1 MLCACVLSCF
11 SCVQL
16 TVTLWTVACQALLSM
31 GFSRQK
37 YWSGLPYPP
46 PGDLPDPKIKL
57 ESPVSP
63 ILAGSFFT
71 TEPPRKSP
79 IDMRMIKSKD
89 SAHQKVKAC
98 LPQTTPFSAPVSPTI
113 LKSLPSLACRPP
125 THTAPLT
132 GDLPGVGWHTILQR
146 IFPTQGLNL
155 QLLQLLYC
163 RWILSLPLSHEGNP
177 NKY

>member
-1 MLCACVLSCF
+1 MLCVCVLSCF
-11 SCVQL
+11 SCNQL
-16 TVTLWTVACQALLSM
+16 IVTLWTAACQPPLSM

-37 YWSGLPYPP
+37 YWSGLPCSP
-46 PGDLPDPKIKL
+46 PGDLPDPKIEL

-63 ILAGSFFT
+63 VLAGRFFT

-89 SAHQKVKAC
+89 SAHQKVKPR

-113 LKSLPSLACRPP
+113 LKSPPSFSLALRSP

-132 GDLPGVGWHTILQR
+132 EDLSGVGWHTILQG
-146 IFPTQGLNL
+146 IFPTQRLNL
-155 QLLQLLYC
+155 HLLQLLYC
-163 RWILSLPLSHEGNP
+163 RWILYH
-177 NKY
+177 

>member
-16 TVTLWTVACQALLSM
+16 IVTLWTVACQALLSM
-31 GFSRQK
+31 GFSRKK
-37 YWSGLPYPP
+37 YWSGLPCPP

-63 ILAGSFFT
+63 ILAGRFFT
-71 TEPPRKSP
+71 TETPRKSP

-98 LPQTTPFSAPVSPTI
+98 LPQFCPCVPNHPEIPSQLQPGSQAPNTHSPTHRGSSWSGLAYHPPGDLSDPRIEPTTPP
-113 LKSLPSLACRPP
+113 
-125 THTAPLT
+125 APL
-132 GDLPGVGWHTILQR
+132 LQVD
-146 IFPTQGLNL
+146 IFFTTEPQGK
-155 QLLQLLYC
+155 
-163 RWILSLPLSHEGNP
+163 P
-177 NKY
+177 K